1 MSAAAQALRHGA
13 ADALQR
19 LWLVTRFGCCVQ
31 VFHDY
36 VVEATVVRQAA
47 RAAAARGDAQF

>member
-1 MSAAAQALRHGA
+1 MSAAAQALRSAA

-36 VVEATVVRQAA
+36 VVEATVVRKPA
-47 RAAAARGDAQF
+47 RTAVA